1 MKTKVFLTSF
11 ALAALFAGCSEDEFT
26 TNNAGVAT
34 DQSGMIELGENFMI
48 GAAGVDDPATRT
60 HWGFNKDGGLTNVYM
75 PIAVASGGNNTIAL
89 KSSSQAVLAPAIGL
103 CWLGQTPG
111 DQVYTN
117 YEFFHNGW
125 LGKGQEKAVFDP
137 CDDAALTNGW
147 LYSDLQLSKAAT
159 VGKEVATDATGF
171 TAVNGSKVSAVDGKT
186 LLKLEEMNLNSGVY
200 KTCNKAI
207 FGGQYIAYYPY
218 NSEFINA
225 GTIPAKSQVV
235 FNTLAENDATNIE
248 IAENTFR
255 YSNVAEIDGGDMAK
269 GFGFNNLSGIVRV
282 ILKNETGTAATEGTT
297 AKITKVMLYSPSSS
311 FLKEVRLSASKIAAR
326 ATGTALYAETVET
339 SKTIVANL
347 ASGKYL
353 GLAAANATEKEAAT
367 AGKGI
372 LYLTALPTTVKDLVV
387 LAQNEDGKWAE
398 AEVGEVT
405 IPAGQGV
412 NVVATMG
419 DFENVYYAVDK
430 ATLNAAIEKIRTAAP
445 TENKPA
451 TIEVL
456 GDIKLTTAREGSAE
470 RINIPSWTIVEGD
483 KLIVSEDVTLGLNDN
498 ATVKCDIVVE
508 GQACCTDSKA
518 AGKLA
523 VNGATIDGDLTV
535 KAGGAQGKAAGS
547 VTFGGNVG
555 VATVTANSVVTSDGE
570 ISVLR
575 NVDVFGNV
583 TLNKTGVI
591 DVRGTGGDLNVKGG
605 KLVNNGTIE
614 VEGKFAILDAQGVT
628 VPDAG
633 ENFTNNGKFIDNVGA
648 TIGGATQYMV
658 FGEKGQYICKVN
670 SQTRLNEAYVNKTA
684 CNVIQFIGSITEGY
698 DFKEAVKH
706 NEKYVDIVVD
716 ATGVKFAPSE
726 SVEIGNLSVNAG
738 MDLTINGSKK
748 IMDAEK
754 NPTGEYAAINVKGD
768 ITLAGKF
775 ETAEDVRNMVAD
787 NLTVLNGGTAKFGN
801 RKTSQ
806 DTTLKV
812 LGTIENQKGG
822 TFVITPKGTDANVA
836 YVTCTK
842 LIEGG
847 SFTGKPEVVK

>member
-26 TNNAGVAT
+26 VNNAGVAT
-34 DQSGMIELGENFMI
+34 DQSEMIELGENFMI
-48 GAAGVDDPATRT
+48 SAAGVNGPATRT
-60 HWGFNKDGGLTNVYM
+60 HWELTEKGGLTNVYM

-89 KSSSQAVLAPAIGL
+89 KSGTQAVMAPAIGL

-137 CDDAALTNGW
+137 CDDAVLTNGW
-147 LYSDLQLSKAAT
+147 LYSDLQLNAAGT
-159 VGKEVATDATGF
+159 PNEEVATDATGF
-171 TAVNGSKVSAVDGKT
+171 TEKNGNKVSASDGKT
-186 LLKLEEMNLNSGVY
+186 SLILKEMNLNSGVY

-218 NSEFINA
+218 NAEFINA

-235 FNTLAENDATNIE
+235 FNTLTENDATNIE

-297 AKITKVMLYSPSSS
+297 AEITKVMLYSPSSS

-347 ASGKYL
+347 ASGEYL

-387 LAQNEDGKWAE
+387 LAQNADGKWAE

-405 IPAGQGV
+405 IKAGQGV

-419 DFENVYYAVDK
+419 DFEDVYYAVDK
-430 ATLNAAIEKIRTAAP
+430 ATLEAAITKIGTASP
-445 TENKPA
+445 TKDKPA

-456 GDIKLTTAREGSAE
+456 GDIELTADKEGTAEE
-470 RINIPSWTIVEGD
+470 IEIPSWTIVTGD
-483 KLIVSEDVTLGLNDN
+483 KLIVSEDMTLRLKDN
-498 ATVKCDIVVE
+498 ATAKCDIVVE

-535 KAGGAQGKAAGS
+535 KAGGAEGKAAGN
-547 VTFGGNVG
+547 VIFGGATG
-555 VATVTANSVVTSDGE
+555 VATVTANSVVTSDGQ
-570 ISVLR
+570 INVVR
-575 NVDVFGNV
+575 NVDVFGDM
-583 TLNKTGVI
+583 TLNETGKIV
-591 DVRGTGGDLNVKGG
+591 VGNSGDLNVKGG

-633 ENFTNNGKFIDNVGA
+633 ENFNNNGKFIDNVGA

-670 SQTRLNEAYVNKTA
+670 SQTRLDEAYVNKTA
-684 CNVIQFIGSITEGY
+684 CNVIQFIGETATNY
-698 DFKEAVKH
+698 DFTKAVKH
-706 NEKYVDIVVD
+706 NDKYVDIVVD
-716 ATGVKFAPSE
+716 AKNVRFDSANN
-726 SVEIGNLSVNAG
+726 VEIGNLSVNAG
-738 MDLTINGSKK
+738 KDVTIGTSQE
-748 IMDAEK
+748 IIGTDGEG
-754 NPTGEYAAINVKGD
+754 TGKYAAIAVKGD
-768 ITLAGKF
+768 IILSGQFATEK
-775 ETAEDVRNMVAD
+775 DVRNMVA
-787 NLTVLNGGTAKFGN
+787 NNMTILENGKAWFLNREK
-801 RKTSQ
+801 SQ

-822 TFVITPKGTDANVA
+822 TFIIQPKEGANNVA

-847 SFTGKPEVVK
+847 SFTGKPEVVR

>member
-26 TNNAGVAT
+26 VNNAGVAT
-34 DQSGMIELGENFMI
+34 DQSEMIELGENFMI
-48 GAAGVDDPATRT
+48 SAAGVDGPATRT
-60 HWGFNKDGGLTNVYM
+60 HWELTKEGGLTNVYM
-75 PIAVASGGNNTIAL
+75 PIAVTSGGNNTIAL
-89 KSSSQAVLAPAIGL
+89 SSGTQAVMAPAIGL

-137 CDDAALTNGW
+137 CDDAVLTNGW
-147 LYSDLQLSKAAT
+147 LYSDLQLNNAGKA
-159 VGKEVATDATGF
+159 GEEVAVDATGF
-171 TAVNGSKVSAVDGKT
+171 TEKNAGKVSAADGKT
-186 LLKLEEMNLNSGVY
+186 SLVLAEMNLNSGVY

-218 NSEFINA
+218 NADFINA

-235 FNTLAENDATNIE
+235 FNTLTENDATNLE

-282 ILKNETGTAATEGTT
+282 ILKSKTGQTATAGSA

-311 FLKEVRLSASKIAAR
+311 FLKEVRLSASKIAAK
-326 ATGTALYAETVET
+326 ASGTALYAETVET

-347 ASGKYL
+347 ASGEYL
-353 GLAAANATEKEAAT
+353 GLAAANATNEAAMT
-367 AGKGI
+367 AGSGV
-372 LYLTALPTTVKDLVV
+372 LYLTALPTTVKDLVI
-387 LAQNEDGKWAE
+387 LAQNEKGQWAE
-398 AEVGEVT
+398 ATVGEVT

-419 DFENVYYAVDK
+419 DFKDVYYAVDK
-430 ATLNAAIEKIRTAAP
+430 ATLNAAIAKIGTTA
-445 TENKPA
+445 TQQKPA

-456 GDIKLTTAREGSAE
+456 GDIKLTATTEGTNE
-470 RINIPSWTIVEGD
+470 EIEIPSWTIVDGD
-483 KLIVSEDVTLGLNDN
+483 KLIVSEDVTLRLKDN
-498 ATVKCDIVVE
+498 ATAKCDIVVE
-508 GQACCTDSKA
+508 GQACCTESKA

-535 KAGGAQGKAAGS
+535 KAGAEGKAAGN
-547 VTFGGNVG
+547 VIFGGSNG
-555 VATVTANSVVTSDGE
+555 VATVTANSVVTSDGH
-570 ISVLR
+570 IDVVR
-575 NVDVFGNV
+575 NVDVFGDI
-583 TLNKTGVI
+583 TLNEAGEILV
-591 DVRGTGGDLNVKGG
+591 GGAGDLNVKGG

-614 VEGKFAILDAQGVT
+614 VDGKFAILDAQGVT

-633 ENFTNNGKFIDNVGA
+633 ENFNNNGKFIDNVGA

-684 CNVIQFIGSITEGY
+684 CNVIQFIGSVTDGY

-706 NEKYVDIVVD
+706 KDKYVDIVVD
-716 ATGVKFAPSE
+716 ATGVKFKPTE
-726 SVEIGNLSVNAG
+726 SVEIGNLSVNAN
-738 MDLTINGSKK
+738 MDLTINKSEPIK
-748 IMDAEK
+748 DAES
-754 NPTGEYAAINVKGD
+754 NDVIGYAAITVKGD

-775 ETAEDVRNMVAD
+775 ETAVDVRNMVAD
-787 NLTVLNGGTAKFGN
+787 NLTVLEGGNATFGN
-801 RKTSQ
+801 RDESQ

-822 TFVITPKGTDANVA
+822 TFIITPKGTDTNVA

-847 SFTGKPEVVK
+847 TFTGKPDVVK

>member
-11 ALAALFAGCSEDEFT
+11 ALAAMFAGCSEDEFT
-26 TNNAGVAT
+26 TDNAGVVT

-60 HWGFNKDGGLTNVYM
+60 HWGFNDEGGLTNVYM
-75 PIAVASGGNNTIAL
+75 PIAVATGGNNTIAL
-89 KSSSQAVLAPAIGL
+89 ASSTQSVLAPAIGL

-137 CDDAALTNGW
+137 CDDAVLTNGW
-147 LYSDLQLSKAAT
+147 LYSDLQLKKA
-159 VGKEVATDATGF
+159 GKAGEEVAVDATGF
-171 TAVNGSKVSAVDGKT
+171 TEKNGGKVSAADGKT
-186 LLKLEEMNLNSGVY
+186 SLVLAEMNLNSGVY

-218 NSEFINA
+218 NADFINA

-235 FNTLAENDATNIE
+235 FNTLTENDAANLE

-269 GFGFNNLSGIVRV
+269 GFGFNNLSGIVRL
-282 ILKNETGTAATEGTT
+282 ILKNKEDKAMAGNT

-311 FLKEVRLSASKIAAR
+311 FLKEVRLSASKIAAK

-347 ASGKYL
+347 ASGEHL
-353 GLAAANATEKEAAT
+353 GLAKGNATNAEAMKDNS
-367 AGKGI
+367 GV

-398 AEVGEVT
+398 ATVGEIT

-412 NVVATMG
+412 NIVATMG
-419 DFENVYYAVDK
+419 DFKDVYYAVDK
-430 ATLNAAIEKIRTAAP
+430 ATLNAAITKIGASATQQ
-445 TENKPA
+445 NPA

-456 GDIKLTTAREGSAE
+456 GDIELTADKEGTVE
-470 RINIPSWTIVEGD
+470 RINIPSWTIVTGD
-483 KLIVSEDVTLGLNDN
+483 RLIVSEDMILGLNDY
-498 ATVKCDIVVE
+498 AAAKCDIVIE

-535 KAGGAQGKAAGS
+535 KAGGAKGKAAGN
-547 VTFGGNVG
+547 VIFGGATS
-555 VATVTANSVVTSDGE
+555 VATVTANSVVTSDGQ
-570 ISVLR
+570 INVLR
-575 NVDVFGNV
+575 NVDVFGDI
-583 TLNKTGVI
+583 TLNEAGGIV
-591 DVRGTGGDLNVKGG
+591 VENSGDLNVKGG

-614 VEGKFAILDAQGVT
+614 VKGKFAILDAQGVT

-633 ENFTNNGKFIDNVGA
+633 ENFNNNGKFIDNVGA

-670 SQTRLNEAYVNKTA
+670 SQTRLDEAYVNKTA
-684 CNVIQFIGSITEGY
+684 CNVIQFIGSVTNGY
-698 DFKEAVKH
+698 DFTKAVKH
-706 NEKYVDIVVD
+706 NDKYVDIVVD

-738 MDLTINGSKK
+738 KDLTINTSEPIK
-748 IMDAEK
+748 DSE
-754 NPTGEYAAINVKGD
+754 GEVVGYAAITVKGD
-768 ITLAGKF
+768 IALNGKF
-775 ETAEDVRNMVAD
+775 ETEEDVRNMVAD
-787 NLTVLNGGTAKFGN
+787 NLTVLSGGIAKFGN
-801 RKTSQ
+801 RKESQ

-822 TFVITPKGTDANVA
+822 VFEITPKGADTNVA
-836 YVTCTK
+836 YVTCNK

>member
-26 TNNAGVAT
+26 VNNAGEAT

-60 HWGFNKDGGLTNVYM
+60 HWEFNDKNGLTNVYM
-75 PIAVASGGNNTIAL
+75 PIAVTSGGNNVIAV
-89 KSSSQAVLAPAIGL
+89 KGSGSQAVLAPAIGL

-137 CDDAALTNGW
+137 CDDAVLTNGW
-147 LYSDLQLSKAAT
+147 LYSDLQLSKAGT
-159 VGKEVATDATGF
+159 EGKEVTADGAAF
-171 TAVNGSKVSAVDGKT
+171 TEFKGGKVSAVDGKT
-186 LLKLEEMNLNSGVY
+186 ALNLAEMNLNSGVY

-218 NSEFINA
+218 NAEFINA

-235 FNTLAENDATNIE
+235 FNTLTENDATNLE

-282 ILKNETGTAATEGTT
+282 ILKNTENKIVKANE

-311 FLKEVRLSASKIAAR
+311 FLKEVRLSASKIAAK

-347 ASGKYL
+347 AENNYM
-353 GLAAANATEKEAAT
+353 GLAAANATNAEAIKKE
-367 AGKGI
+367 KGI

-387 LAQNEDGKWAE
+387 LAQNADGKWAE

-405 IPAGQGV
+405 IKAGQGV

-419 DFENVYYAVDK
+419 EFKDVYYAVDK
-430 ATLNAAIEKIRTAAP
+430 ATLKAAITKIGTTP
-445 TENKPA
+445 TEDKPA

-456 GDIKLTTAREGSAE
+456 GDIELTADKEGTAGEIE
-470 RINIPSWTIVEGD
+470 IPSWTIVTGD
-483 KLIVSEDVTLGLNDN
+483 KLIVSEDMTLRLKDN
-498 ATVKCDIVVE
+498 ATAKCDIVVE

-583 TLNKTGVI
+583 TLNETGVI
-591 DVRGTGGDLNVKGG
+591 DVRGTSGDLNVKGG

-670 SQTRLNEAYVNKTA
+670 SQTRLDEAYVNKTA
-684 CNVIQFIGSITEGY
+684 CNVIQFIGGVTKGY
-698 DFKEAVKH
+698 DFTKADKH
-706 NEKYVDIVVD
+706 NDEYVDIVVD
-716 ATGVKFAPSE
+716 ATDVKFAPTE
-726 SVEIGNLSVNAG
+726 NVEIGNLSVNAG
-738 MDLTINGSKK
+738 MDLTINESAALE
-748 IMDAEK
+748 DAEG
-754 NPTGEYAAINVKGD
+754 NPTGEYAAITVKGN
-768 ITLAGKF
+768 ITLSGKF
-775 ETAEDVRNMVAD
+775 ETAVDVRNMVAD

-801 RKTSQ
+801 RRLSQ

-822 TFVITPKGTDANVA
+822 TFEITPKGTDTNVA

-842 LIEGG
+842 LVEGG

>member
-26 TNNAGVAT
+26 VNNAGVAT

-48 GAAGVDDPATRT
+48 GATGVTDPATRT
-60 HWGFNKDGGLTNVYM
+60 HWGFNKEGGLTNYYM
-75 PIAVASGGNNTIAL
+75 PIAVATGGNNEIAL
-89 KSSSQAVLAPAIGL
+89 TSGLQSVLAPAIGL

-125 LGKGQEKAVFDP
+125 LGKNEEKAVFDP
-137 CDDAALTNGW
+137 CDDAVLTNGW
-147 LYSDLQLSKAAT
+147 LYSDLQLNNTPIA
-159 VGKEVATDATGF
+159 GEEVAADATGF
-171 TAVNGSKVSAVDGKT
+171 SEKNGGKVSAIDGKT
-186 LLKLEEMNLNSGVY
+186 ALNVAEMNLNSGVY

-218 NSEFINA
+218 NPDFINA

-235 FNTLAENDATNIE
+235 FTTLTENDATNVE
-248 IAENTFR
+248 IADNTFR
-255 YSNVAEIDGGDMAK
+255 YSNVATIDGGDMAK

-282 ILKNETGTAATEGTT
+282 ILKNKEDKKVEGST

-311 FLKEVRLSASKIAAR
+311 FLKEVRLSASKITAG

-347 ASGKYL
+347 KSGSYL
-353 GLAAANATEKEAAT
+353 GLAKANATNAEAMKDAS
-367 AGKGI
+367 GV

-387 LAQNEDGKWAE
+387 LAQKEDGTWAQ
-398 AEVGEVT
+398 ATVGEVA

-419 DFENVYYAVDK
+419 DFEDVYYAVDK
-430 ATLNAAIEKIRTAAP
+430 ATLNAAIKKIGTNA
-445 TENKPA
+445 TELKPA
-451 TIEVL
+451 TIKVL
-456 GDIKLTTAREGSAE
+456 GDIELTADAEGTAETIE
-470 RINIPSWTIVEGD
+470 IPSWTIVEGD
-483 KLIVSEDVTLGLNDN
+483 KLIVSEDITLRLKDN
-498 ATVKCDIVVE
+498 ATAKCDIIVE
-508 GQACCTDSKA
+508 GQECCTESKA

-535 KAGGAQGKAAGS
+535 KAGGAEGKAAGS
-547 VTFGGNVG
+547 VIFGGSTG
-555 VATVTANSVVTSDGE
+555 VATVTANSVVTTDGR
-570 ISVLR
+570 IDVVR
-575 NVDVFGNV
+575 NVDIFGDV
-583 TLNKTGVI
+583 TLNETGTILV
-591 DVRGTGGDLNVKGG
+591 GNNGDLNVKGG

-633 ENFTNNGKFIDNVGA
+633 ENFSNNGKFIDNVGA

-658 FGEKGQYICKVN
+658 FGEKGQYICKVD
-670 SQTRLNEAYVNKTA
+670 SQTRLDEAYVNKTA
-684 CNVIQFIGSITEGY
+684 CNVIQFIGEAATNY
-698 DFKEAVKH
+698 DFTKAEKH
-706 NEKYVDIVVD
+706 KDKYVDIVVD
-716 ATGVKFAPSE
+716 AKNVRFDSE
-726 SVEIGNLSVNAG
+726 DNVEIGNLSVNAG
-738 MDLTINGSKK
+738 KDVTIGKSQEIKENGKLTGK
-748 IMDAEK
+748 
-754 NPTGEYAAINVKGD
+754 YAAITVKGD
-768 ITLAGKF
+768 ITLAGQF
-775 ETAEDVRNMVAD
+775 ATEVDVRNMVAD
-787 NLTVLNGGTAKFGN
+787 NMTILSGGQAWFLN
-801 RKTSQ
+801 RVESQ

-822 TFVITPKGTDANVA
+822 TFRIEPKATGKNVA

-842 LIEGG
+842 LVEGG
-847 SFTGKPEVVK
+847 SFVGKPEVVK

>member
-26 TNNAGVAT
+26 VNNAGVAT
-34 DQSGMIELGENFMI
+34 DQSEMIELGENFMI
-48 GAAGVDDPATRT
+48 SAAGVDGPATRT
-60 HWGFNKDGGLTNVYM
+60 HWELTNEGGLTNVYM
-75 PIAVASGGNNTIAL
+75 PIAVTSGGNNTIAL
-89 KSSSQAVLAPAIGL
+89 SGGTQAVMAPAIGL

-137 CDDAALTNGW
+137 CDDAVLTNGW
-147 LYSDLQLSKAAT
+147 LYSDLQLNKAGTASE
-159 VGKEVATDATGF
+159 EVAADATGF
-171 TAVNGSKVSAVDGKT
+171 TEKNSGKVSAADGKT
-186 LLKLEEMNLNSGVY
+186 SLVLAEMNLNSGVY

-218 NSEFINA
+218 NADFINA

-235 FNTLAENDATNIE
+235 FNTLTENDATNLE

-282 ILKNETGTAATEGTT
+282 ILKSKTGQAATAGST

-311 FLKEVRLSASKIAAR
+311 FLKEVRLSASKIAAK
-326 ATGTALYAETVET
+326 ASGTALYAETVET

-347 ASGKYL
+347 ASGEYL
-353 GLAAANATEKEAAT
+353 GLAAANATNEAAMT
-367 AGKGI
+367 AESGV
-372 LYLTALPTTVKDLVV
+372 LYLTALPTTVKDLVI
-387 LAQNEDGKWAE
+387 LAQNEKGQWAE
-398 AEVGEVT
+398 ATVGEVT

-419 DFENVYYAVDK
+419 DFKDVYYAVDK
-430 ATLNAAIEKIRTAAP
+430 ATLNAAIAKIGTTA
-445 TENKPA
+445 TQQKPA

-456 GDIKLTTAREGSAE
+456 GDIKLTATTEG
-470 RINIPSWTIVEGD
+470 INEEIDIPSWTIVDGD
-483 KLIVSEDVTLGLNDN
+483 KLIVSEDVTLRLKDN
-498 ATVKCDIVVE
+498 ATAKCDIVVE
-508 GQACCTDSKA
+508 GQACCTESKA

-535 KAGGAQGKAAGS
+535 KAGAEGKAAGN
-547 VTFGGNVG
+547 VIFGGSNG
-555 VATVTANSVVTSDGE
+555 VATVTANSVVTSDGH
-570 ISVLR
+570 IDVVR
-575 NVDVFGNV
+575 NVDVFGDI
-583 TLNKTGVI
+583 TLNEAGEILV
-591 DVRGTGGDLNVKGG
+591 GGAGDLNVKGG

-614 VEGKFAILDAQGVT
+614 VDGKFAILDAQGVT

-633 ENFTNNGKFIDNVGA
+633 ENFNNNGKFIDNVGA

-684 CNVIQFIGSITEGY
+684 CNVIQFIGSVTNGY

-706 NEKYVDIVVD
+706 KDKYVDIVVD
-716 ATGVKFAPSE
+716 ATGVKFKPTE
-726 SVEIGNLSVNAG
+726 SVEIGNLSVNAN
-738 MDLTINGSKK
+738 MDLTIDKSEP
-748 IMDAEK
+748 IMDAEG
-754 NPTGEYAAINVKGD
+754 NDVIGYAAITVKGD

-775 ETAEDVRNMVAD
+775 ETAVDVRNMVAD
-787 NLTVLNGGTAKFGN
+787 NLTVLEGGNATFGN
-801 RKTSQ
+801 RNESQ

-822 TFVITPKGTDANVA
+822 TFIITPKGKDTNVA

-847 SFTGKPEVVK
+847 SFTGKPDVVK

>member
-1 MKTKVFLTSF
+1 M
-11 ALAALFAGCSEDEFT
+11 
-26 TNNAGVAT
+26 
-34 DQSGMIELGENFMI
+34 
-48 GAAGVDDPATRT
+48 
-60 HWGFNKDGGLTNVYM
+60 
-75 PIAVASGGNNTIAL
+75 
-89 KSSSQAVLAPAIGL
+89 
-103 CWLGQTPG
+103 
-111 DQVYTN
+111 
-117 YEFFHNGW
+117 
-125 LGKGQEKAVFDP
+125 
-137 CDDAALTNGW
+137 
-147 LYSDLQLSKAAT
+147 
-159 VGKEVATDATGF
+159 
-171 TAVNGSKVSAVDGKT
+171 
-186 LLKLEEMNLNSGVY
+186 
-200 KTCNKAI
+200 
-207 FGGQYIAYYPY
+207 
-218 NSEFINA
+218 
-225 GTIPAKSQVV
+225 V
-235 FNTLAENDATNIE
+235 FNTLTENDATNLE

-282 ILKNETGTAATEGTT
+282 ILKSKTGQTATAGSA

-311 FLKEVRLSASKIAAR
+311 FLKEVRLSASKIAAK

-347 ASGKYL
+347 ASGEYL
-353 GLAAANATEKEAAT
+353 GLAKGNATNAEAMKEKS
-367 AGKGI
+367 GV

-387 LAQNEDGKWAE
+387 LAQNKDGKWAE
-398 AEVGEVT
+398 ATVGEIT

-419 DFENVYYAVDK
+419 DFKDVYYAVDK
-430 ATLNAAIEKIRTAAP
+430 ATLNAAITKIGTSA
-445 TENKPA
+445 TQQKPA

-456 GDIKLTTAREGSAE
+456 GDIVLTADKEGTAEE
-470 RINIPSWTIVEGD
+470 IEIPSWTIVEGD
-483 KLIVSEDVTLGLNDN
+483 KLIVSEDVTLRLKDN
-498 ATVKCDIVVE
+498 ATAKCDIVIE

-535 KAGGAQGKAAGS
+535 KAGGAEGKAAGN
-547 VTFGGNVG
+547 VIFGGSNG
-555 VATVTANSVVTSDGE
+555 VATVTANSVVTSDGH
-570 ISVLR
+570 INVVR
-575 NVDVFGNV
+575 NVDVFGDI
-583 TLNKTGVI
+583 TLNEAGEILVG
-591 DVRGTGGDLNVKGG
+591 GTGDLNVKGG

-633 ENFTNNGKFIDNVGA
+633 ENFNNNGKFIDNVGA

-670 SQTRLNEAYVNKTA
+670 SQTRLDEAYVNKTA
-684 CNVIQFIGSITEGY
+684 CNVIQFIGSITNGY
-698 DFKEAVKH
+698 DFTKAVKH
-706 NEKYVDIVVD
+706 NDKYVDIVVD

-738 MDLTINGSKK
+738 KDLTINTSEPIK
-748 IMDAEK
+748 DSE
-754 NPTGEYAAINVKGD
+754 GEVVGYAAITVKGD
-768 ITLAGKF
+768 IALNGKF
-775 ETAEDVRNMVAD
+775 ETEEDVRNMVAD
-787 NLTVLNGGTAKFGN
+787 NLTVLSGGIAKFGN
-801 RKTSQ
+801 RKESQ

-822 TFVITPKGTDANVA
+822 VFEITPKGADTNVA

>member
-26 TNNAGVAT
+26 VNNAGEAT

-60 HWGFNKDGGLTNVYM
+60 HWGFNDKNGLTNVYM
-75 PIAVASGGNNTIAL
+75 PIAVTSGGNNVIAV
-89 KSSSQAVLAPAIGL
+89 KGSGSQAVLAPAIGL

-137 CDDAALTNGW
+137 CDDAVLTNGW
-147 LYSDLQLSKAAT
+147 LYSDLQLSKAGT
-159 VGKEVATDATGF
+159 EGKEVTADGATF
-171 TAVNGSKVSAVDGKT
+171 TEFKGDKVSAVDGKT
-186 LLKLEEMNLNSGVY
+186 ALNLAEMNLNSGVY

-218 NSEFINA
+218 NAGFINA

-235 FNTLAENDATNIE
+235 FNTLTENDATNLE

-282 ILKNETGTAATEGTT
+282 ILKNTENKIVKANE

-311 FLKEVRLSASKIAAR
+311 FLKEVRLSASKIAAK

-347 ASGKYL
+347 AENNYM
-353 GLAAANATEKEAAT
+353 GLAAANATNAEAIEKE
-367 AGKGI
+367 KGI

-387 LAQNEDGKWAE
+387 LAQNADGKWAE

-405 IPAGQGV
+405 IKAGQGV

-419 DFENVYYAVDK
+419 EFKDVYYAVDK
-430 ATLNAAIEKIRTAAP
+430 ATLKAAITKIWTTP
-445 TENKPA
+445 TEDKPA

-456 GDIKLTTAREGSAE
+456 GDIELTADKEGTAEE
-470 RINIPSWTIVEGD
+470 IEIPSWTIVTGD
-483 KLIVSEDVTLGLNDN
+483 KLIVSEDMTLRLKDN
-498 ATVKCDIVVE
+498 ATAKCDIVVE

-547 VTFGGNVG
+547 VTFGGSVG

-583 TLNKTGVI
+583 TLNETGVI
-591 DVRGTGGDLNVKGG
+591 DVRGTSGDLNVKGG

-670 SQTRLNEAYVNKTA
+670 SQTRLDEAYVNKTA
-684 CNVIQFIGSITEGY
+684 CNVIQFIGSVTKGY
-698 DFKEAVKH
+698 DFTKADKH
-706 NEKYVDIVVD
+706 NDEYVDIVVD
-716 ATGVKFAPSE
+716 ATGVKFAPTE
-726 SVEIGNLSVNAG
+726 NVEIGNLSVNAG
-738 MDLTINGSKK
+738 MDLTINESAALK
-748 IMDAEK
+748 DAK
-754 NPTGEYAAINVKGD
+754 GDPTGEYAAITVKGN
-768 ITLAGKF
+768 ITLSGKF
-775 ETAEDVRNMVAD
+775 ETAVDVRNMVAD

-801 RKTSQ
+801 RKVSQ

-822 TFVITPKGTDANVA
+822 TFEITPKGTDTNVA

-842 LIEGG
+842 LVEGG

>member
-11 ALAALFAGCSEDEFT
+11 ALAAMFAGCSEDEFT
-26 TNNAGVAT
+26 TDNAGVVT

-60 HWGFNKDGGLTNVYM
+60 HWGFNDEGGLTNVYM
-75 PIAVASGGNNTIAL
+75 PIAVATGGNNTIAL
-89 KSSSQAVLAPAIGL
+89 ESGTQSVLAPAIGL

-137 CDDAALTNGW
+137 CDDAVLTNGW
-147 LYSDLQLSKAAT
+147 LYSDLRLNAAGT
-159 VGKEVATDATGF
+159 PNEEVATDATGF
-171 TAVNGSKVSAVDGKT
+171 TAINYGKVSAADGKT
-186 LLKLEEMNLNSGVY
+186 ALVLAEMNLNSGVY

-218 NSEFINA
+218 NADFINA

-235 FNTLAENDATNIE
+235 FNTLTENDATNLE

-282 ILKNETGTAATEGTT
+282 ILKNKTGQTATAGLT

-311 FLKEVRLSASKIAAR
+311 FLKEVRLSASKIAAK
-326 ATGTALYAETVET
+326 ATGTALYAKTVET

-347 ASGKYL
+347 ASDKYL
-353 GLAAANATEKEAAT
+353 GLAAANATNAEAIKNSS
-367 AGKGI
+367 GV

-398 AEVGEVT
+398 ATVGEIT

-419 DFENVYYAVDK
+419 DFKDVYYAVDK
-430 ATLNAAIEKIRTAAP
+430 ATLNAAITKIGKSATQQ
-445 TENKPA
+445 KPA

-456 GDIKLTTAREGSAE
+456 GDIVLTANKEGTAEE
-470 RINIPSWTIVEGD
+470 IEIPSWTIVEGD
-483 KLIVSEDVTLGLNDN
+483 KLIVSEDVTLRLKDN
-498 ATVKCDIVVE
+498 ATAKCDIVIE

-535 KAGGAQGKAAGS
+535 KAGGAEGKAAGN
-547 VTFGGNVG
+547 VIFGGATG
-555 VATVTANSVVTSDGE
+555 VATVTANSVVTSDGQ
-570 ISVLR
+570 IDVVR
-575 NVDVFGNV
+575 NVDVFGDM
-583 TLNKTGVI
+583 TLNEAGKIVVGNS
-591 DVRGTGGDLNVKGG
+591 GDLNVKGG

-633 ENFTNNGKFIDNVGA
+633 ENFNNNGKFIDNVGA

-670 SQTRLNEAYVNKTA
+670 SQTRLDEAYVNKTA
-684 CNVIQFIGSITEGY
+684 CNVIQFIGSVKDGY
-698 DFKEAVKH
+698 DFTKADKH
-706 NEKYVDIVVD
+706 NDEYVDIVVD
-716 ATGVKFAPSE
+716 ATGVEFAPSE

-738 MDLTINGSKK
+738 KDLTINTSAPIKNSKG
-748 IMDAEK
+748 DVV
-754 NPTGEYAAINVKGD
+754 GYAAITVKGD
-768 ITLAGKF
+768 IALNGKF
-775 ETAEDVRNMVAD
+775 ETEEDVRNMVAD
-787 NLTVLNGGTAKFGN
+787 NLTVLSGGTAKFGN
-801 RKTSQ
+801 RKESQ

-822 TFVITPKGTDANVA
+822 MFEITPKGTDTNVA

-847 SFTGKPEVVK
+847 SFTGKPEVVR

>member
-26 TNNAGVAT
+26 VNNAGVAT
-34 DQSGMIELGENFMI
+34 DQSEIIELGENFMI
-48 GAAGVDDPATRT
+48 SAAGVDGPATRT
-60 HWGFNKDGGLTNVYM
+60 HWELTKEGGLTNVYM
-75 PIAVASGGNNTIAL
+75 PIAVTSGGNNTIAL
-89 KSSSQAVLAPAIGL
+89 SDGTQAVMAPAIGL

-137 CDDAALTNGW
+137 CDDAVLTNGW
-147 LYSDLQLSKAAT
+147 LYSDLQLNAAGT
-159 VGKEVATDATGF
+159 TGEEVATDAEGF
-171 TAVNGSKVSAVDGKT
+171 TEKNGDKVSAADGKT
-186 LLKLEEMNLNSGVY
+186 ALLLAEMNLNSGVY

-218 NSEFINA
+218 NEDFINA

-235 FNTLAENDATNIE
+235 FNTLTENDATNLE

-282 ILKNETGTAATEGTT
+282 ILKSKTEQTATAGST
-297 AKITKVMLYSPSSS
+297 AKIKKVMLYSPSSS
-311 FLKEVRLSASKIAAR
+311 FLKEVRLSASKIAAK

-353 GLAAANATEKEAAT
+353 GLAAANATNAEAMKDNS
-367 AGKGI
+367 GV

-398 AEVGEVT
+398 ATVGEVT

-419 DFENVYYAVDK
+419 DFKDVYYAVDK
-430 ATLNAAIEKIRTAAP
+430 ATLKAAITKIGTTA
-445 TENKPA
+445 TQQKPA

-456 GDIKLTTAREGSAE
+456 GDIKLTATTEGTNE
-470 RINIPSWTIVEGD
+470 EIEIPYWTIVDGD
-483 KLIVSEDVTLGLNDN
+483 RLIVSEDVTLRLKDY
-498 ATVKCDIVVE
+498 ATAKCDIVIE

-535 KAGGAQGKAAGS
+535 KAGGAEGKAAGN
-547 VTFGGNVG
+547 VIFGGATG
-555 VATVTANSVVTSDGE
+555 VATVTANSVVTSDGQ
-570 ISVLR
+570 IDVVR
-575 NVDVFGNV
+575 NVDVFGDM
-583 TLNKTGVI
+583 TLNEAGKIVVGNS
-591 DVRGTGGDLNVKGG
+591 GDLNVKGG

-633 ENFTNNGKFIDNVGA
+633 ENFNNNGKFIDNVGA

-670 SQTRLNEAYVNKTA
+670 SQTRLDEAYVNKTA
-684 CNVIQFIGSITEGY
+684 CNVIQFIGSVKDGY
-698 DFKEAVKH
+698 DFTKADKH
-706 NEKYVDIVVD
+706 NDEYVDIVVD
-716 ATGVKFAPSE
+716 ATGVEFAPSE

-738 MDLTINGSKK
+738 MDLTIDESAGIK
-748 IMDAEK
+748 DAK
-754 NPTGEYAAINVKGD
+754 GNPTGEYAAITVKGD

-775 ETAEDVRNMVAD
+775 ETAVDVRNMVAD

-822 TFVITPKGTDANVA
+822 MFEITPKGKDTNVA

-847 SFTGKPEVVK
+847 SFTGKPEVVR